1 MAKMIPEIPREYDPA
16 SLEGV
21 MFSALE
27 KLPEDYLVIHSFKQV
42 FVVDNILHEG
52 EADFIIFNPK
62 LGILCVEAKAGRVRY
77 EEGNWKYASGKNMK
91 HGGPYNQAANNKWA
105 LLAAIQNGP
114 LKGLARRCKCLHAVW
129 FPSIK
134 KSELYSNH
142 FPQEFERNLTM
153 TMEALENPED
163 AILSIFSIEL
173 PNHVKTDLSEN
184 EAKRLLREVFCPEFN
199 IFPPAGFEHDLKKMV
214 FHRLLKE
221 QQNILNYLVEQK
233 TAVINGAAGT
243 GKTMIAVEKA
253 MRHASNGERVLF
265 LCYNAYLK
273 EYLADTFKHQ
283 NIDYL
288 TISGF
293 ACKLCGTEQPDY
305 KRACDKILDMY
316 LSGTFPYVH
325 VIVDEGQDFG
335 MDNIE
340 EADILQCIHDTVMD
354 NDEVDGTFYVFYDKL
369 QLIQSKQIP
378 KYISDADCKLTL
390 YRNCRNTENI
400 AITSL
405 KPISERSP
413 KLFEGAVK
421 GIPAN
426 IHFVSEED
434 AVATKIENI
443 INRLKAENIS
453 DIVILTC
460 KTEDKSTLAK
470 CAQNGKYKNVKFT
483 SCRKFKGLEADAV
496 ILIDVDENVFKEN
509 QKLLFYVGTSRAR
522 LVLDIVTDMDDLMC
536 EEVLENVIRYNK
548 KIKKPKREFAMALN
562 AVPIV

>member
-1 MAKMIPEIPREYDPA
+1 M
-16 SLEGV
+16 
-21 MFSALE
+21 
-27 KLPEDYLVIHSFKQV
+27 
-42 FVVDNILHEG
+42 
-52 EADFIIFNPK
+52 
-62 LGILCVEAKAGRVRY
+62 
-77 EEGNWKYASGKNMK
+77 
-91 HGGPYNQAANNKWA
+91 
-105 LLAAIQNGP
+105 
-114 LKGLARRCKCLHAVW
+114 
-129 FPSIK
+129 K
-134 KSELYSNH
+134 KSDLYSNH
-142 FPQEFERNLTM
+142 FPQEFDRNLTM

-233 TAVINGAAGT
+233 IAVINGAAGT

-253 MRHASNGERVLF
+253 MRHAANEERVLF
-265 LCYNAYLK
+265 LCYNSYLK
-273 EYLADTFKHQ
+273 EHLADKFKHQ
-283 NIDYL
+283 HIDYL

-293 ACKLCGTEQPDY
+293 ACKLCGMDEPDY
-305 KRACDKILDMY
+305 KKACDKVLDMY

-335 MDNIE
+335 MQDIE

-369 QLIQSKQIP
+369 QLIQSRQIP

-405 KPISERSP
+405 KPISERTP

-426 IHFVSEED
+426 IHFVNEKD
-434 AVATKIENI
+434 AVAVKVEDI
-443 INRLKAENIS
+443 INRLKVENIS
-453 DIVILTC
+453 DIIILTC
-460 KTEDKSTLAK
+460 KTEEKSALAEYIH
-470 CAQNGKYKNVKFT
+470 NGKYNGIKFT
-483 SCRKFKGLEADAV
+483 TCRKFKGLEADAV
-496 ILIDVDENVFKEN
+496 ILVDVDGNVFGEEH
-509 QKLLFYVGTSRAR
+509 KLLYYVGTSRAR
-522 LVLDIVTDMDDLMC
+522 LVLDIVTDMDDFEC
-536 EEVLENVIRYNK
+536 ENVLQSVIKYNK
-548 KIKKPKREFAMALN
+548 KIKKPKRELAMALN
-562 AVPIV
+562 AVPII

>member
-1 MAKMIPEIPREYDPA
+1 
-16 SLEGV
+16 
-21 MFSALE
+21 
-27 KLPEDYLVIHSFKQV
+27 
-42 FVVDNILHEG
+42 
-52 EADFIIFNPK
+52 
-62 LGILCVEAKAGRVRY
+62 
-77 EEGNWKYASGKNMK
+77 
-91 HGGPYNQAANNKWA
+91 
-105 LLAAIQNGP
+105 
-114 LKGLARRCKCLHAVW
+114 
-129 FPSIK
+129 
-134 KSELYSNH
+134 
-142 FPQEFERNLTM
+142 
-153 TMEALENPED
+153 
-163 AILSIFSIEL
+163 
-173 PNHVKTDLSEN
+173 
-184 EAKRLLREVFCPEFN
+184 
-199 IFPPAGFEHDLKKMV
+199 
-214 FHRLLKE
+214 
-221 QQNILNYLVEQK
+221 
-233 TAVINGAAGT
+233 
-243 GKTMIAVEKA
+243 MIAVEKA

-443 INRLKAENIS
+443 INRLRAENIL